1 MSKLL
6 SEEIKYNGPR
16 FNVVQKIYKR
26 DDGKEILRDIVNP
39 GEASIILPITENNEV
54 IFITQMREAIGK
66 ISLEL
71 PAGIIDE
78 GEKPI
83 EAARKRIRR
92 RNRSYSR

>member
-54 IFITQMREAIGK
+54 IFITQMREAIWK